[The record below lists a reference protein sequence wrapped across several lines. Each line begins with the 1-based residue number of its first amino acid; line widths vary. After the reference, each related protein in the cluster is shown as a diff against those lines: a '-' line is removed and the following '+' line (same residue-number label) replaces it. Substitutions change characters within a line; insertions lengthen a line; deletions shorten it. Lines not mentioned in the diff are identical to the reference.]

1 MSYTYIYSYTSIIVI
16 CLPRPQWTSE
26 WSNDFRGGH
35 WNAGQWSDH
44 TAFAREL
51 RTFGDIPHVCYYRFS
66 HHTLWHAT
74 ENSPEEETNAR
85 RNDKRK

>member
-1 MSYTYIYSYTSIIVI
+1 MSYTYIYSYIIVI
-16 CLPRPQWTSE
+16 CLSRPQWTSE

-44 TAFAREL
+44 TALVREL

-66 HHTLWHAT
+66 HHTLWNAT